1 MSIERP
7 GKAGMAPQPPS
18 PLPGQVVPIRR
29 RASWEPWLSKQQLA
43 AHLGYSTRWVE
54 LRVREGL
61 PSRKMGGRR
70 RFRLSAVEDWL
81 EERFA

>member
-1 MSIERP
+1 MGSSRLPERRE
-7 GKAGMAPQPPS
+7 AGS
-18 PLPGQVVPIRR
+18 CGGLVVPLPR
-29 RASWEPWLSKQQLA
+29 RALWEPWVSKQQLA

-61 PSRKMGGRR
+61 PSRKIGGRR
-70 RFRLSAVEDWL
+70 KFHLSAVEAWL